1 MSPRHTTMCEIDLT
15 LARTLKKV
23 RELEARVATQ
33 RITVRAH
40 PRTRVPG
47 PLTYAR
53 MSTGQLAMAALAGA
67 AIYHWSQQEQQFFED
82 ELLSRGFD
90 QALATWKGNDTA
102 EVIDG
107 ETAVETPRF
116 DQLASRITILT
127 SNGLDNLAG
136 AVDEVILGGDGR
148 IPTALSPAETI
159 EDMHLAGMDG
169 EAIAAFEEGVGTS
182 TISPTDEIDAQ
193 TAPGLVQEEDAALAY
208 EETDE
213 QGLSL

>member
-1 MSPRHTTMCEIDLT
+1 MSTRHTATIREIDLT
-15 LARTLKKV
+15 VARTLKKV

-33 RITVRAH
+33 RITVRAY

-67 AIYHWSQQEQQFFED
+67 AIYQWSQQEQDFFEGGL
-82 ELLSRGFD
+82 ESRGFD
-90 QALATWKGNDTA
+90 QALSAWKGNDPVS
-102 EVIDG
+102 EIEG
-107 ETAVETPRF
+107 EKALDTPRF
-116 DQLASRITILT
+116 DQLASQLTLLT

-148 IPTALSPAETI
+148 VPTALSPAEVT
-159 EDMHLAGMDG
+159 EDLHLAGMDD

-182 TISPTDEIDAQ
+182 TVSPSEEIDSQ
-193 TAPGLVQEEDAALAY
+193 TDGNTQQEETSLTY
-208 EETDE
+208 EQTNE
-213 QGLSL
+213 QGLTL